1 MKNKYLKTLALATAA
16 FCTVALAGCG
26 KTADTTTSSSLHAV
40 TYENQQYQ
48 VPTSPQR
55 IVTLSNSLLNVLN
68 AVDGTSLARVD
79 STEKLPEKLQALP
92 SLGHEA
98 NINME
103 QLLSLKPDLVLGLST
118 QHSKLS
124 GQLEGAHI
132 PFVPINYS
140 GIADN
145 VPLITFLGE
154 ITNHQDKAKEV
165 IATYN
170 KRIETVQASVKGVMP
185 VRVAVLRATGKAVT
199 AETDNAITASMVKL
213 LGMDNV
219 VLKHGGFDKNAKTV
233 PYSLETLAA
242 DDPDVIFI
250 STMGEKDEI
259 QATMAK
265 EMTNNPAWQNLKAVK
280 NGKVFYLPSNWFL
293 LNPGLQTPDAL
304 AVLVKDA
311 YGITVKP

>member
-1 MKNKYLKTLALATAA
+1 MNNQYFKTLALATAA
-16 FCTVALAGCG
+16 FCTVVLAGCG
-26 KTADTTTSSSLHAV
+26 KTTDTTTTSSLHTV

-55 IVTLSNSLLNVLN
+55 IVTLSNSLLNMLN
-68 AVDGTSLARVD
+68 AVDGTSLARVE
-79 STEKLPEKLQALP
+79 SSVTLPDTLQALP

-98 NINME
+98 NINVE
-103 QLLSLKPDLVLGLST
+103 QLLSLKPDLVLGLRT

-132 PFVPINYS
+132 PFVAIDYT

-145 VPLITFLGE
+145 VPLITFLGD

-165 IATYN
+165 VATYN
-170 KRIETVQASVKGVMP
+170 KRMETVQAAVKNVTP

-250 STMGEKDEI
+250 STMGKKDEI

-304 AVLVKDA
+304 AVLVNDA
-311 YGITVKP
+311 YGITVQP